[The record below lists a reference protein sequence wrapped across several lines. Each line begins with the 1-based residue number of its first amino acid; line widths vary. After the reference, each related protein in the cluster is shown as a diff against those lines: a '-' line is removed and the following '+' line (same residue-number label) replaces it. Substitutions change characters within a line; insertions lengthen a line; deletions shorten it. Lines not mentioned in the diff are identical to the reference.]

1 MQTNTL
7 EKEKI
12 DNLLSKLPKKYLK
25 EIEDFVSYIALKA
38 RKKKLFEERIL
49 KAEREKKIRFNSVD
63 DAIKAIVNEA
73 KKD

>member
-1 MQTNTL
+1 MRTNTR

-12 DNLLSKLPKKYLK
+12 DILLSKLPKKYLK
-25 EIEDFVSYIALKA
+25 EIEDFVSYLTIKA
-38 RKKKLFEERIL
+38 RKSKSFEERIL
-49 KAEREKKIRFNSVD
+49 KAEREKKVRFESVD